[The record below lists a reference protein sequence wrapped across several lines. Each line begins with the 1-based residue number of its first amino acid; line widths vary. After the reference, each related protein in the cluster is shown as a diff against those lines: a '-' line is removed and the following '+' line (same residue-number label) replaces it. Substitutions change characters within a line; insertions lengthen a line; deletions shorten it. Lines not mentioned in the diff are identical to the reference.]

1 MKPTEAL
8 PLVESTLQR
17 MTDLYGAT
25 MFDEWAVI
33 RTRPVA
39 SVAHYSG
46 PRADGFRDSF
56 SRDFAP
62 LQQETTDRSYAVGD
76 FDFAR
81 AAAGTNFDALLRL
94 GPEAL
99 LICNNTKL
107 SMAEIRANPQWL
119 KAQVPFLEL
128 SEQFRASPLKFE

>member
-17 MTDLYGAT
+17 MTGIYGT
-25 MFDEWAVI
+25 TVFDEWAVI
-33 RTRPVA
+33 RTRPA
-39 SVAHYSG
+39 ATVAHYSG
-46 PRADGFRDSF
+46 PRASGFRDGF
-56 SRDFAP
+56 IRDFAP

-81 AAAGTNFDALLRL
+81 AAPGTHFDALMRM

-99 LICNNTKL
+99 LICNNTRL
-107 SMAEIRANPQWL
+107 SMAEIRANPLWL

-128 SEQFRASPLKFE
+128 SEQLRASPLKFE